1 MNYSD
6 YPDEKVAGRAQ
17 IVKLSGVPHLI
28 HQPIGQTVT
37 IEKLDLP
44 WFQQERSRLLL
55 SRSTLNDRVAAIQLI
70 ADDVQTAQEI

>member
-17 IVKLSGVPHLI
+17 IVTLSGVPHLI

-37 IEKLDLP
+37 IEKLDLT